1 MQYNRYSKP
10 GDRYDRK
17 PFAKKPFT
25 KKPFNKKPFKKK
37 HFVRKKLYGTTER
50 PRLLVFRSLKHIY
63 GQLVDDSIKKTIT
76 TVSTHSKELREEMKG
91 AADRV
96 QAARIVGKTIAAKAL
111 AMNVKG
117 VVFDRN
123 GFVYHGRV
131 KAFAEGA
138 REGGLWLHS
147 H

>member
-1 MQYNRYSKP
+1 MQFNRFNKP
-10 GDRYDRK
+10 VRR
-17 PFAKKPFT
+17 FEKKPFS

-76 TVSTHSKELREEMKG
+76 TVSTHSKELREEMKS

-96 QAARIVGKTIAAKAL
+96 QAARIVGKAIAAKAQS
-111 AMNVKG
+111 MNIKG
-117 VVFDRN
+117 VVFDRK

>member
-10 GDRYDRK
+10 PGRR
-17 PFAKKPFT
+17 FEKKPFT
-25 KKPFNKKPFKKK
+25 KKPFNKKPFKKR
-37 HFVRKKLYGTTER
+37 HFVKKKLYGTTER

-76 TVSTHSKELREEMKG
+76 TVSTHSKELREEMKS

-96 QAARIVGKTIAAKAL
+96 QAARMVGKAIAAKAL

>member
-1 MQYNRYSKP
+1 MPYNRYNKP
-10 GDRYDRK
+10 ERRFTKKSFG
-17 PFAKKPFT
+17 KKPFQ
-25 KKPFNKKPFKKK
+25 KKPFKKK
-37 HFVRKKLYGTTER
+37 HFVRKKLRGTTDR
-50 PRLLVFRSLKHIY
+50 PRLVVFRSLKHLY

-76 TVSTHSKELREEMKG
+76 TVSTHSKYLHAELKEAPDKV
-91 AADRV
+91 A
-96 QAARIVGKTIAAKAL
+96 AARLVGKALAAKAQ
-111 AMNVKG
+111 AMNIRG

-123 GFVYHGRV
+123 GYVYHGRV

>member
-1 MQYNRYSKP
+1 MYYNRFNKP
-10 GDRYDRK
+10 EQR
-17 PFAKKPFT
+17 
-25 KKPFNKKPFKKK
+25 FNKKPFKKKPFPKK
-37 HFVRKKLYGTTER
+37 HFVRKKLYGTSDR
-50 PRLLVFRSLKHIY
+50 PRLVIFRSLKHIY

-76 TVSTHSKELREEMKG
+76 TVSSHSKELQAELQNLPDKV
-91 AADRV
+91 A
-96 QAARIVGKTIAAKAL
+96 AARVVGKALAAKAK
-111 AMNVKG
+111 AMNLNG

-138 REGGLWLHS
+138 REAGLWLHS

>member
-1 MQYNRYSKP
+1 MPYNRFDKP
-10 GDRYDRK
+10 ERN
-17 PFAKKPFT
+17 FNKKPFS
-25 KKPFNKKPFKKK
+25 KRPFNKKPFKKR

-50 PRLLVFRSLKHIY
+50 PRLVVFRSLKHIY

-76 TVSTHSKELREEMKG
+76 TVSSHSKDLRAEMKNVP
-91 AADRV
+91 DKV
-96 QAARIVGKTIAAKAL
+96 SAARIVGKALAAKAQ
-111 AMNVKG
+111 AMNVRG

-123 GFVYHGRV
+123 GYVYHGRI
-131 KAFAEGA
+131 KAFAEGV

>member
-1 MQYNRYSKP
+1 MPYQRYNRP
-10 GDRYDRK
+10 ERR
-17 PFAKKPFT
+17 FT

-50 PRLLVFRSLKHIY
+50 PRLVVFRSLKHIY
-63 GQLVDDSIKKTIT
+63 GQLVDDTVKKTIT
-76 TVSTHSKELREEMKG
+76 TVSSHSKDLREKLQ
-91 AADRV
+91 AASDKV
-96 QAARIVGKTIAAKAL
+96 QAARIVGKAVAEKAS
-111 AMNVKG
+111 AMNIKG